1 MEILLSN
8 SSDEPIYE
16 QITSQ
21 IKAMIM
27 KGSLKSGDTLPSMR
41 KLAKELHVSVITAQ
55 RAYEELQRDGFIDT
69 VAGKGTFVAAQNRE
83 FIREENL
90 RIIEQNL
97 EKTVKLARE
106 NDLALE
112 ELIKL
117 VTLFMKSKITTR
129 GGISMEFIIELDN
142 VTKRYKD
149 FTLDHISFRLPRGM
163 IYGMIGENGAGKS
176 TCIHAITDLI
186 SIDEGNIRLFGEN
199 YHQHA
204 EEIKQK
210 IGVVLD
216 GVNQNPYLKCKDMDC
231 IMKKIYKNW
240 DSRKFFQY
248 LKTFQ
253 ISQEKKVK
261 DLSKGMQVKLNFAVA
276 LSYNPELLILD
287 EATSGLDPVMR
298 EDILELLQE
307 FVLEENHSILIS
319 SHITSDLDKIADYIL
334 FLHEGKVLFVKSR
347 EEIEQYGI
355 LHCGQDFF
363 EALSPEDYEAYIK
376 NEFSYRL
383 LVPNRYELKKHFSDL
398 IINKASIED
407 VMLFQIKGVK
417 SK

>member
-1 MEILLSN
+1 
-8 SSDEPIYE
+8 
-16 QITSQ
+16 
-21 IKAMIM
+21 
-27 KGSLKSGDTLPSMR
+27 
-41 KLAKELHVSVITAQ
+41 
-55 RAYEELQRDGFIDT
+55 
-69 VAGKGTFVAAQNRE
+69 
-83 FIREENL
+83 
-90 RIIEQNL
+90 
-97 EKTVKLARE
+97 
-106 NDLALE
+106 
-112 ELIKL
+112 
-117 VTLFMKSKITTR
+117 
-129 GGISMEFIIELDN
+129 MEFIIELDN

-298 EDILELLQE
+298 EDILELL
-307 FVLEENHSILIS
+307 
-319 SHITSDLDKIADYIL
+319 
-334 FLHEGKVLFVKSR
+334 
-347 EEIEQYGI
+347 
-355 LHCGQDFF
+355 
-363 EALSPEDYEAYIK
+363 
-376 NEFSYRL
+376 
-383 LVPNRYELKKHFSDL
+383 
-398 IINKASIED
+398 
-407 VMLFQIKGVK
+407 
-417 SK
+417 

>member
-1 MEILLSN
+1 
-8 SSDEPIYE
+8 
-16 QITSQ
+16 
-21 IKAMIM
+21 
-27 KGSLKSGDTLPSMR
+27 
-41 KLAKELHVSVITAQ
+41 
-55 RAYEELQRDGFIDT
+55 
-69 VAGKGTFVAAQNRE
+69 
-83 FIREENL
+83 
-90 RIIEQNL
+90 
-97 EKTVKLARE
+97 
-106 NDLALE
+106 
-112 ELIKL
+112 
-117 VTLFMKSKITTR
+117 
-129 GGISMEFIIELDN
+129 MEFIIELDN

-248 LKTFQ
+248 LETFQ

-363 EALSPEDYEAYIK
+363 EALSPEDYEVYIK

-398 IINKASIED
+398 IIDKASIED

>member
-1 MEILLSN
+1 
-8 SSDEPIYE
+8 
-16 QITSQ
+16 
-21 IKAMIM
+21 
-27 KGSLKSGDTLPSMR
+27 
-41 KLAKELHVSVITAQ
+41 
-55 RAYEELQRDGFIDT
+55 
-69 VAGKGTFVAAQNRE
+69 
-83 FIREENL
+83 
-90 RIIEQNL
+90 
-97 EKTVKLARE
+97 
-106 NDLALE
+106 
-112 ELIKL
+112 
-117 VTLFMKSKITTR
+117 
-129 GGISMEFIIELDN
+129 MEFIIELDN

-248 LKTFQ
+248 LETFQ

-261 DLSKGMQVKLNFAVA
+261 DLSKGMQVKLNLAVA

-398 IINKASIED
+398 IIDKASIED
-407 VMLFQIKGVK
+407 IMLFQIKGVK

>member
-1 MEILLSN
+1 
-8 SSDEPIYE
+8 
-16 QITSQ
+16 
-21 IKAMIM
+21 
-27 KGSLKSGDTLPSMR
+27 
-41 KLAKELHVSVITAQ
+41 
-55 RAYEELQRDGFIDT
+55 
-69 VAGKGTFVAAQNRE
+69 
-83 FIREENL
+83 
-90 RIIEQNL
+90 
-97 EKTVKLARE
+97 
-106 NDLALE
+106 
-112 ELIKL
+112 
-117 VTLFMKSKITTR
+117 
-129 GGISMEFIIELDN
+129 MEFIIELDN

-363 EALSPEDYEAYIK
+363 EAYEAYIK

>member
-1 MEILLSN
+1 
-8 SSDEPIYE
+8 
-16 QITSQ
+16 
-21 IKAMIM
+21 
-27 KGSLKSGDTLPSMR
+27 MR

-231 IMKKIYKNW
+231 IMKKYT
-240 DSRKFFQY
+240 R
-248 LKTFQ
+248 T
-253 ISQEKKVK
+253 
-261 DLSKGMQVKLNFAVA
+261 G
-276 LSYNPELLILD
+276 
-287 EATSGLDPVMR
+287 
-298 EDILELLQE
+298 
-307 FVLEENHSILIS
+307 
-319 SHITSDLDKIADYIL
+319 IA
-334 FLHEGKVLFVKSR
+334 ES
-347 EEIEQYGI
+347 
-355 LHCGQDFF
+355 
-363 EALSPEDYEAYIK
+363 
-376 NEFSYRL
+376 FS
-383 LVPNRYELKKHFSDL
+383 NT
-398 IINKASIED
+398 
-407 VMLFQIKGVK
+407 
-417 SK
+417 